1 MTNASPNG
9 PRDHGQV
16 SARPSMRDVASEA
29 RVSTMTVSRVLHD
42 DSQVA
47 EATRARVLAAV
58 EKLKYRRNEFA
69 RNLRLG
75 RDAGVVGLVV
85 ANLAN
90 PFYSEVALGVE
101 EILAEHHLRLMI
113 GNSGE
118 SVQSEEDLI
127 FDFETRRVDGMIVT
141 PAGRD
146 QPSLRRLVESHL
158 PLVLAGTP
166 PAGID
171 ADCVL
176 ADDFGGALSSTRRL
190 IEIGHRRVAF
200 IGNPPSLYTD
210 AERFR
215 GFSAALEEAGLKA
228 PARYVHRVKSDVVG
242 YEAAARELLQGS
254 RPPTAIF
261 CANNRITLGVL
272 RAMFATKIH
281 VAAICFDDFEV
292 ADLVGVPLILVSFD
306 AGLLGR
312 SAAEM
317 LMDQINHAENVGSRR
332 LTIPTT
338 LIERNI

>member
-1 MTNASPNG
+1 
-9 PRDHGQV
+9 
-16 SARPSMRDVASEA
+16 MRDVAAEA
-29 RVSTMTVSRVLHD
+29 KVSTMTVSRVLHD

-47 EATRARVLAAV
+47 VGTRKRVLDAV
-58 EKLKYRRNEFA
+58 EKLNYRRNEFA

-90 PFYSEVALGVE
+90 PFYSELALGVE
-101 EILAEHHLRLMI
+101 AIIAEHSLRLMI

-127 FDFETRRVDGMIVT
+127 IDFESRRVDGMIVT

-146 QPSLRRLVESHL
+146 QPSLRRLAESHL

-176 ADDFGGALSSTRRL
+176 VDDFGGALDSTRRL
-190 IEIGHRRVAF
+190 IEIGHRRIAF
-200 IGNPPSLYTD
+200 MGNPPSLYTD

-215 GFSAALEEAGLKA
+215 GFSTALEEAGLRA
-228 PARYVHRVKSDVVG
+228 PSRYVCRIRADVEG
-242 YEAAARELLQGS
+242 YEVAARELLETS
-254 RPPTAIF
+254 RAPTAIF

-272 RAMFATKIH
+272 RAMFATKIQ
-281 VAAICFDDFEV
+281 VAAVCFDDFEV
-292 ADLVGVPLILVSFD
+292 ADLIGVPLILVSFD
-306 AGLLGR
+306 AGILGR
-312 SAAEM
+312 RAAEM
-317 LMDQINHAENVGSRR
+317 LMDQINHAEDLGKRR
-332 LTIPTT
+332 ITIPTK
-338 LIERNI
+338 LVERNI